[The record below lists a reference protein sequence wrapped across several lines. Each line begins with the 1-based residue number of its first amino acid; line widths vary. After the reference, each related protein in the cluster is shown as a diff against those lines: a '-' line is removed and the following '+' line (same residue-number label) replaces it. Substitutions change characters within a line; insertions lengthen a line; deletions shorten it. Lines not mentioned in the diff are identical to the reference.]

1 MSPRPAFAGPAPS
14 TSSSSARSDGPSCT
28 SSEPLIPFFP
38 MTLPPGLPVPPQS
51 TLSAPLATSDPQ
63 LSNSARGSASLYSQM
78 IAANYMSAY
87 CGSTFPGISGC
98 ARGGSESEG
107 SLSTGS
113 YAINGNLDYGSATD
127 GNVYYADGSFT
138 DKGDPYFSLICI
150 FALSAHGCLC
160 MHACCPLVCQSF

>member
-1 MSPRPAFAGPAPS
+1 
-14 TSSSSARSDGPSCT
+14 
-28 SSEPLIPFFP
+28 
-38 MTLPPGLPVPPQS
+38 
-51 TLSAPLATSDPQ
+51 
-63 LSNSARGSASLYSQM
+63 M